1 MKRLQGFI
9 AGILATLMLTGVF
22 AVAKN
27 MYEKIDVL
35 YNDIKIE
42 IDGEE
47 FIAKDVNG
55 NVVEPFIYNG
65 TTYLPVRAIATAFD
79 KDVAWDDTTYTVKL
93 TTKEQTPSE
102 APEEKTKKNENTSE
116 YGSNLT
122 DEQLLGTWYG
132 DVSSSL
138 VDLGVPEKLTEGYR
152 IAATYEFGA
161 DGKYKIYL
169 PESSVDALVDASFEY
184 ALLAY
189 GITAEQFPQMAGV
202 SVEEN
207 KAQIKSEL
215 DSITDF
221 TEEGSYR
228 VENGVLYMV
237 VEGNPEKVMDYTFE
251 DGRLTLYEEGVK
263 LTLTREIT
271 EE

>member
-9 AGILATLMLTGVF
+9 AGVLATLMLTGVF

-35 YNDIKIE
+35 YNDVKIE

-79 KDVAWDDTTYTVKL
+79 KDVAWDESTYTVKL

-102 APEEKTKKNENTSE
+102 APEEKTEKSENTPE

-132 DVSSSL
+132 DVSALLESM
-138 VDLGVPEKLTEGYR
+138 GVPEKLASGYN
-152 IAATYEFGA
+152 IYLTYEFGE
-161 DGKYKIYL
+161 DGKYKIYMS
-169 PESSVDALVDASFEY
+169 ESSLDALVDASFEY
-184 ALLAY
+184 ALLSY
-189 GITAEQFPQMAGV
+189 GVTAQQYPQLTGV
-202 SVEEN
+202 SVEDT
-207 KAQIKSEL
+207 KAMIKSEI
-215 DSITDF
+215 DIADF
-221 TEEGSYR
+221 SEEGSYR

-251 DGRLTLYEEGVK
+251 DGRLTLYEEGVN

-271 EE
+271 E